1 MGTFLS
7 ALIGNKIRVPF
18 VVSCKTNTTPDM
30 AMNSIPRLVD
40 G

>member
-1 MGTFLS
+1 MGTFLGV
-7 ALIGNKIRVPF
+7 LIGNKITVPF
-18 VVSCKTNTTPDM
+18 VVSCKTNKIPDM